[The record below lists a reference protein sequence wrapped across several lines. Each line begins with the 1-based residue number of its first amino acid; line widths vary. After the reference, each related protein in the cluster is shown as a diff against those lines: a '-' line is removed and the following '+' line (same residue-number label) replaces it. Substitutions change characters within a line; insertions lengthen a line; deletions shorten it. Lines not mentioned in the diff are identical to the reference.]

1 MSSSPKVVV
10 TGSVAFDYLMRFP
23 GKFQDVVVP
32 DRLHK
37 LSVSFLVDEMRRVRG
52 GVAPNIAYGLAL
64 FGMTPAIFATAGP
77 DAADYR
83 SWLGEQGIDV
93 SGMKLCDDVFTASFF
108 VSTDLEQNQ
117 IATFYAGAMARASEL
132 TFRSY
137 EPGSVALALICP
149 SDPAAMRQHAAECRE
164 LGIPFVY
171 DPSQQVARLEGDD
184 LLAGL
189 EGATMLIGNEYEL
202 GIIEKKTGLSEAEL
216 AAKVPVLVITRGEDG
231 ATIALRGGSPGEPGG
246 ARAIR
251 IPAAKLRGEAL
262 DPTGVGDAF
271 RSGLV
276 ASRLRGLPWE
286 EAGRVGAVAA
296 VLCLE
301 TLGPQPKRWSLGE
314 LLERYAESFG
324 GPLPG
329 PLAERLGGG
338 GTGGPG
344 PASDR
349 PAGGFTLLD

>member
-1 MSSSPKVVV
+1 MSSREKVVV

-32 DRLHK
+32 DRLHR

-64 FGMTPAIFATAGP
+64 FGVTPTILATAGQ
-77 DAADYR
+77 DAGEYR
-83 SWLGEQGIDV
+83 AWLASEGVDV

-108 VSTDLEQNQ
+108 VSTDEEQNQ

-132 TFRSY
+132 SFRAY
-137 EPGSVALALICP
+137 APGEVALALICP
-149 SDPAAMRQHAAECRE
+149 SDPTAMREHARECRE
-164 LGIPFVY
+164 LGIPYVY
-171 DPSQQVARLEGDD
+171 DPSQQVARLDAAD
-184 LLAGL
+184 LLDGL
-189 EGATMLIGNEYEL
+189 DGAAMLIGNEYEL
-202 GIIEKKTGLSEAEL
+202 GVIEKKTGLSEAEL
-216 AAKVPVLVITRGEDG
+216 AAKVPVLVITRGEEG
-231 ATIALRGGSPGEPGG
+231 ATIALRGGSAAEPGG
-246 ARAIR
+246 ARVVKV
-251 IPAAKLRGEAL
+251 PAAKLRTDAL

-286 EAGRVGAVAA
+286 EAGRIGAVAA

-301 TLGPQPKRWSLGE
+301 TLGPQARRWTLDG

-324 GPLPG
+324 APLAG
-329 PLAERLGGG
+329 PLAQRLRGDGAA
-338 GTGGPG
+338 G
-344 PASDR
+344 PAG
-349 PAGGFTLLD
+349 PAARFSLLD

>member
-1 MSSSPKVVV
+1 MSSTPKVVV

-32 DRLHK
+32 DRLHR

-64 FGMTPAIFATAGP
+64 FGVTPSILATAGQ
-77 DAADYR
+77 DAGDYR
-83 SWLGEQGIDV
+83 AWLGEQGCDV
-93 SGMKLCDDVFTASFF
+93 SDMKLCDDVFTASFF
-108 VSTDLEQNQ
+108 VSTDEEQNQ

-132 TFRSY
+132 SFRSY
-137 EPGSVALALICP
+137 APGTVALALICP
-149 SDPAAMRQHAAECRE
+149 SDPTAMRLHANECRE
-164 LGIPFVY
+164 LGIPYVY
-171 DPSQQVARLEGDD
+171 DPSQQVARLDGAD
-184 LLAGL
+184 LLDGL
-189 EGATMLIGNEYEL
+189 DGAAMLIGNDYEL
-202 GIIEKKTGLSEAEL
+202 GVIEKKTGLSEIEL
-216 AAKVPVLVITRGEDG
+216 AAKVPVLVITRGEEG
-231 ATIALRGGSPGEPGG
+231 ATIALRGGSAGEPGG
-246 ARAIR
+246 ARTVR
-251 IPAAKLRGEAL
+251 IPAALLRSEAV

-276 ASRLRGLPWE
+276 ASRLRGLPWD

-301 TLGPQPKRWSLGE
+301 TLGPQPRRWTLDV

-329 PLAERLGGG
+329 PLAERLRG
-338 GTGGPG
+338 
-344 PASDR
+344 
-349 PAGGFTLLD
+349 AGGAGADTLSGRPSGRFSLLD